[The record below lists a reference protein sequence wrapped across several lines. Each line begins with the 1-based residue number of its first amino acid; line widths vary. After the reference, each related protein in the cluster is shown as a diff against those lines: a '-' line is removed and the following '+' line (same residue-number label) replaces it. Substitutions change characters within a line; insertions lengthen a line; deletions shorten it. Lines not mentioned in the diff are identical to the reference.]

1 VGPQRSG
8 VCFTAGGWLST
19 LLIISALPTSAHA
32 APAAAGP
39 VASPA
44 PPLSLNLAAPPPAS
58 EPPPDEAAPAE
69 EVTPPPPSN
78 TPPLVITGYVDV
90 GFAKAQGNGTSFPA
104 SFGPGTPPG
113 PADYYVDT
121 FAPAVNAR
129 GEAASVAAPPGTT
142 IAGFLPRSAG
152 IGGKPSFLINTAD
165 VDLRYTAPE
174 LPIMIFTRLQ
184 VLPRL
189 YNTIPMTTP
198 PTPDTSE
205 GMPAGEYTR
214 LYVEQAFGRV
224 TPIKSAEL
232 AISVGKFDSVFGIE
246 YLDNEANFRVGVTPS
261 LLARYTTGQSTGLK
275 LFYRYQII
283 PASSAISVNV
293 AATNSGTFVESLQ
306 GPSRS
311 LTGVPIVSGRLGYE
325 LNLPRVSIKVGGSG
339 EYGPRNDQYV
349 TTKAPETLLGFDVR
363 VVLPTLVL
371 SGEYVL
377 VQEEDAAEALPGVM
391 VPKLAGTGGYP
402 SITEFYAH
410 GFWLQAAEELP
421 LSLEPFRVTLY
432 ARYEQRHARFPDAP
446 GSTLTVA
453 RITGGVNVGLA
464 ESLQLKAEYLV
475 NQELEG
481 APEVAN
487 NVFTSSA
494 VWTW

>member
-8 VCFTAGGWLST
+8 VCFTTGGRLST
-19 LLIISALPTSAHA
+19 LLMISVLPLLLAYAS
-32 APAAAGP
+32 PAAAGTP
-39 VASPA
+39 PA
-44 PPLSLNLAAPPPAS
+44 PPPNLNLVAPPPAN
-58 EPPPDEAAPAE
+58 EPPPAEPEPAE

-90 GFAKAQGNGTSFPA
+90 GFAKAQGDGTSFPA
-104 SFGPGTPPG
+104 SYARAPPMG

-121 FAPAVNAR
+121 FAPAVNSR
-129 GEAASVAAPPGTT
+129 GEAAAIAAPPGTT

-198 PTPDTSE
+198 PTPDTSQ
-205 GMPAGEYTR
+205 GMPAGEDTR
-214 LYVEQAFGRV
+214 LYLEQAFGRIMPV
-224 TPIKSAEL
+224 KSAEL
-232 AISVGKFDSVFGIE
+232 AVSLGKFDSVFGIE
-246 YLDNEANFRVGVTPS
+246 YLDNEANFRIGVTPS
-261 LLARYTTGQSTGLK
+261 LIARYTTGQSTGLK

-283 PASSAISVNV
+283 PASSAVSVNV
-293 AATNSGTFVESLQ
+293 AATNSGTFVEALQ

-311 LTGVPIVSGRLGYE
+311 LTGVPIIAGRLGYE
-325 LNLPRVSIKVGGSG
+325 LNLPRVSIKVGGSA
-339 EYGPRNDQYV
+339 EYGARNDQDV
-349 TTKAPETLLGFDVR
+349 TTQAPETLLGFDVR
-363 VVLPTLVL
+363 LILPTLVL
-371 SGEYVL
+371 SGEYVH
-377 VQEEDAAEALPGVM
+377 VKEEDAAEALPGVT
-391 VPKLAGTGGYP
+391 VPKLAGTGAYP

-410 GFWLQAAEELP
+410 GFWIQAAEELP
-421 LSLEPFRVTLY
+421 LSLDPFRITLY
-432 ARYEQRHARFPDAP
+432 ARYEQRHAQFPDAD

-453 RITGGVNVGLA
+453 RITGGVNVGVG
-464 ESLQLKAEYLV
+464 ESLQVKAEYLV

>member
-1 VGPQRSG
+1 
-8 VCFTAGGWLST
+8 L
-19 LLIISALPTSAHA
+19 A
-32 APAAAGP
+32 AIPPAAE
-39 VASPA
+39 
-44 PPLSLNLAAPPPAS
+44 PPPA
-58 EPPPDEAAPAE
+58 EAGPAE

-78 TPPLVITGYVDV
+78 VSPLVITGYVDV
-90 GFAKAQGNGTSFPA
+90 GFAKAQGDGTSFPA
-104 SFGPGTPPG
+104 SFATAPPPG

-121 FAPAVNAR
+121 FAPAVNSR
-129 GEAASVAAPPGTT
+129 GEAASIAAPPGTS

-189 YNTIPMTTP
+189 YNPIPMTTP

-214 LYVEQAFGRV
+214 LYLEQAFGRI
-224 TPIKSAEL
+224 TPLKSAEL
-232 AISVGKFDSVFGIE
+232 AISLGKFDSVFGIE

-261 LLARYTTGQSTGLK
+261 LIARYTTGQSTGLK

-325 LNLPRVSIKVGGSG
+325 LNLPRVSIKIGGSA
-339 EYGPRNDQYV
+339 EYGARNDQYV
-349 TTKAPETLLGFDVR
+349 TTQAPETLLGFDVR
-363 VVLPTLVL
+363 IILPTLVL
-371 SGEYVL
+371 SGEYVH
-377 VQEEDAAEALPGVM
+377 VEEEDAGESLPGVT

-402 SITEFYAH
+402 EIAEFYAH

-421 LSLEPFRVTLY
+421 LSIDPFRVTLY
-432 ARYEQRHARFPDAP
+432 ARYEQRHGQFPDFEGA
-446 GSTLTVA
+446 TILVA
-453 RITGGVNVGLA
+453 RITGGLNVGLG
-464 ESLQLKAEYLV
+464 ENLQLKAEYLV

-481 APEVAN
+481 SPQVAN

>member
-1 VGPQRSG
+1 MGPERSG
-8 VCFTAGGWLST
+8 VCFTLGGWVST
-19 LLIISALPTSAHA
+19 LLIISVLPALAHA
-32 APAAAGP
+32 APAAG
-39 VASPA
+39 SPPA
-44 PPLSLNLAAPPPAS
+44 RPLNLAAPPPPN
-58 EPPPDEAAPAE
+58 EPPPPAEAEPAE

-78 TPPLVITGYVDV
+78 ASPLVITGYVDV
-90 GFAKAQGNGTSFPA
+90 GFAKAQGDGTSFPA
-104 SFGPGTPPG
+104 SYATTPPPG

-121 FAPAVNAR
+121 FAPAVNSR
-129 GEAASVAAPPGTT
+129 GEAASIAAPPGTS

-189 YNTIPMTTP
+189 YNAIPMTTP
-198 PTPDTSE
+198 PTPDTSQ

-214 LYVEQAFGRV
+214 LFLEQAFGRI
-224 TPIKSAEL
+224 TPLKSAEL
-232 AISVGKFDSVFGIE
+232 AISLGKFDSVFGIE
-246 YLDNEANFRVGVTPS
+246 YLDNQANFRVGVTPS
-261 LLARYTTGQSTGLK
+261 LIARYTTGPSTGLK
-275 LFYRYQII
+275 VFYRYQII

-293 AATNSGTFVESLQ
+293 AATNSGTFVEALQ

-311 LTGVPIVSGRLGYE
+311 LTGVPIVAGRLGYE
-325 LNLPRVSIKVGGSG
+325 LNLPQMSIKVGGSA
-339 EYGPRNDQYV
+339 EYGARNDQYV
-349 TTKAPETLLGFDVR
+349 TTQAPETLLGFDVR
-363 VVLPTLVL
+363 VILPTLVL
-371 SGEYVL
+371 SGEYVH
-377 VQEEDAAEALPGVM
+377 VEEEDLPGVT

-410 GFWLQAAEELP
+410 GFWIQAAEELP
-421 LSLEPFRVTLY
+421 LSLDPFRITLY
-432 ARYEQRHARFPDAP
+432 ARYEQRHAQFPDAA

-453 RITGGVNVGLA
+453 RITGGVNVGLG
-464 ESLQLKAEYLV
+464 ENLQLKAEYLV